1 MVITRSQKFGHWLP
15 LVVGVLHFE
24 GIRIHSGNSSDDT
37 AGCILVGKN
46 TLKGRLTDSLHTLS
60 WLMQLLSHRHEGE
73 PVFIE
78 VE

>member
-46 TLKGRLTDSLHTLS
+46 TLKASTPSAG
-60 WLMQLLSHRHEGE
+60 
-73 PVFIE
+73 
-78 VE
+78 

>member
-15 LVVGVLHFE
+15 LVVGVPHFE
-24 GIRIHSGNSSDDT
+24 GIRSGNSSDDT

-46 TLKGRLTDSLHTLS
+46 ILKGRLTDSLHTLS
-60 WLMQLLSHRHEGE
+60 RLMQLLSHRHEGE

-78 VE
+78 VD

>member
-1 MVITRSQKFGHWLP
+1 MP
-15 LVVGVLHFE
+15 HFE
-24 GIRIHSGNSSDDT
+24 GIRIHSGNSSADT

-46 TLKGRLTDSLHTLS
+46 TLKGHLTDSLHTLS
-60 WLMQLLSHRHEGE
+60 RLMQLLSHRHEGE